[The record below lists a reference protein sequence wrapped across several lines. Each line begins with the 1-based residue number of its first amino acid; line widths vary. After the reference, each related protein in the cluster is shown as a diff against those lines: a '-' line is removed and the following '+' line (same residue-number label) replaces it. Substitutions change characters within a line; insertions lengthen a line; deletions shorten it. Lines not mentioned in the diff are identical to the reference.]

1 MITSTECLAKFGDPT
16 DDKQRLAFEQKWMTL
31 WTPPPGIPAM
41 PRRVY
46 CHKYLLPLLHQW
58 HDNVVDAKLQDE
70 VRTWDGCYCIR
81 PSKSNNLSLS
91 RHSWGLAFDINAS
104 WNRYGQLPSM
114 TPELVRCG
122 TQSGLTWGGAWKK
135 PDGMHFELK
144 EFPINASTN
153 DRE

>member
-58 HDNVVDAKLQDE
+58 HDNVVDARLQDE
-70 VRTWDGCYCIR
+70 VKTWDGLFNVR
-81 PSKSNNLSLS
+81 LKKGKAKSLSL
-91 RHSWGLAFDINAS
+91 HSWGLAFDFNAA
-104 WNRYGQLPSM
+104 WNGFDDPPTMS
-114 TPELVRCG
+114 PELVRCG
-122 TQSGLTWGGAWKK
+122 VQAGLDWGGRWKT
-135 PDGMHFELK
+135 PDGMHFQCQV
-144 EFPINASTN
+144 FPNGTP
-153 DRE
+153 